1 MDKLPTKQSSFSFP
15 EAIRWLLGIG
25 AVVIISFLYPNNL
38 QFPYEFER
46 GQTWRY
52 PTLHAPYEFPV
63 LKVES
68 QLEADRQE
76 VIANLTPVYRIKPEV
91 AREAKAAFLR
101 DFEEQLDSIQARNT
115 FPGVQRSP
123 EEHRKYGL
131 LVLDKI
137 FSNGIIDSGV
147 QADPAAVISIANGN
161 EVREATI
168 SSLYTLADAQRWL
181 TDSLPYSNL
190 KAPDFILPLLD
201 DRLAPNLAY
210 SDSLSNRFREQS
222 LMGIS
227 PYSGLVNKDD
237 LIISKG
243 SLITDNIY
251 QQLLSYREKYN
262 TDLGEG
268 GANSIIFT
276 GYALL
281 TALVILLLFLYLR
294 HFFPRVYGKLG
305 KLVFVMMWPVLYALI
320 IRAVE
325 GNINMSAYVV
335 PFCIVP
341 IVIRIFFNERLAFF
355 VHVSVVLIASFLT
368 TLGYEFT
375 FLQILAGII
384 VLLSNVDT
392 RDWNQF
398 FYSMLYIFLAYALAW
413 TGLSLIQEGTWETI
427 DLSVYPWIFLNV
439 LFTLLAYPLI
449 PLLER
454 FFGFTSSISLMELSD
469 MNRPLLRELALK
481 APGTLQHSLQVAN
494 LAEAAAQRIGANP
507 LLVKVAALY
516 HDIGKTAKPEYYI
529 ENQSGKNPH
538 NDISDLESAKIII
551 EHVTEG
557 LQMAK
562 KFRLPN
568 VITDFI
574 KTHHGTTRV
583 EYFYRNHLKAFP
595 EHNFDESLF
604 RYPGP
609 RPSSKEETI
618 LMLADS

>member
-341 IVIRIFFNERLAFF
+341 IAIRTTLTCTKKASRSLKNIRI
-355 VHVSVVLIASFLT
+355 T
-368 TLGYEFT
+368 MG
-375 FLQILAGII
+375 
-384 VLLSNVDT
+384 
-392 RDWNQF
+392 
-398 FYSMLYIFLAYALAW
+398 
-413 TGLSLIQEGTWETI
+413 
-427 DLSVYPWIFLNV
+427 
-439 LFTLLAYPLI
+439 
-449 PLLER
+449 
-454 FFGFTSSISLMELSD
+454 
-469 MNRPLLRELALK
+469 
-481 APGTLQHSLQVAN
+481 
-494 LAEAAAQRIGANP
+494 
-507 LLVKVAALY
+507 
-516 HDIGKTAKPEYYI
+516 
-529 ENQSGKNPH
+529 
-538 NDISDLESAKIII
+538 
-551 EHVTEG
+551 
-557 LQMAK
+557 
-562 KFRLPN
+562 
-568 VITDFI
+568 
-574 KTHHGTTRV
+574 
-583 EYFYRNHLKAFP
+583 
-595 EHNFDESLF
+595 
-604 RYPGP
+604 
-609 RPSSKEETI
+609 
-618 LMLADS
+618 